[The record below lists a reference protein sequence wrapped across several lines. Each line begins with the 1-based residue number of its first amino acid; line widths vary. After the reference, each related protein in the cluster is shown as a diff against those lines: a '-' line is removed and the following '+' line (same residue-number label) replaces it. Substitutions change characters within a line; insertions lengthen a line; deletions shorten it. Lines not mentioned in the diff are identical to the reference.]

1 VEGPRALRPEELG
14 SLVRLANRVFRPQ
27 GGDMGAEFAYF
38 LNAANAARLR
48 VFVEKGEVLAH
59 SGYRLQDASVFGCR
73 LRIACL
79 GAVCTSP
86 DFRGK
91 GLATRLF
98 HDGLAA
104 MRAEG
109 VDLAMISG
117 GRGLYTRNAAVPA
130 ATCRQASFEAASAGS
145 WAQDNVE
152 VTPAA
157 PADAPRLAA
166 LYRAEPVRFLRPP
179 ADWAG
184 ILAGRW
190 CMNRPARLLAIRRGG
205 EIVAYAAARAPKGA
219 EADPAGG
226 TLLGEFAGCRR
237 ALVSALPRLAELG
250 GCRALLVPVPL
261 WDAPLA
267 AELAARNLVPGPA
280 NAASG
285 TVKLVNFPQLML
297 RLGEL
302 FVERAGP
309 RFGEVRFAESAGRAA
324 LSLDAERLELAEAD
338 ACRAVFGTPART
350 ETALLEGRGELG
362 RLLLAALPA
371 EIPWYG
377 YNYV

>member
-1 VEGPRALRPEELG
+1 V
-14 SLVRLANRVFRPQ
+14 V
-27 GGDMGAEFAYF
+27 
-38 LNAANAARLR
+38 
-48 VFVEKGEVLAH
+48 AH
-59 SGYRLQDASVFGCR
+59 SGYRVQDASIFGCT
-73 LRIACL
+73 LRVACI
-79 GAVCTSP
+79 GAVCTAP

-98 HDGLAA
+98 HDSLAA

-109 VDLAMISG
+109 ADLLMISG
-117 GRGLYTRNAAVPA
+117 GRGLYTRNGAVPA
-130 ATCRQASFEAASAGS
+130 ATSRQATF
-145 WAQDNVE
+145 D
-152 VTPAA
+152 PAA
-157 PADAPRLAA
+157 FPSWDSDAEVAPATAADAPRLAA

-179 ADWAG
+179 AEWAG

-205 EIVAYAAARAPKGA
+205 EMVAYAAARAPKGA

-237 ALVSALPRLAELG
+237 SLASVLPRLAELA
-250 GCRALLVPVPL
+250 GCARLLVPVAL

-267 AELAARNLVPGPA
+267 AELGARGLIPGPA
-280 NAASG
+280 NASSG
-285 TVKLVNFPQLML
+285 TVKLVNFPRLMDRL
-297 RLGEL
+297 REL
-302 FVERAGP
+302 LVERAGP
-309 RFGEVRFAESAGRAA
+309 RARDLRFAEAEGKPTFA
-324 LSLDAERLELAEAD
+324 LDAERLTLAESD

-350 ETALLEGRGELG
+350 ETGLLEGRGELG
-362 RLLLAALPA
+362 RLLLAALPV

>member
-86 DFRGK
+86 DIRGQ

-130 ATCRQASFEAASAGS
+130 ATCRQVSFDAAAAAGWDS
-145 WAQDNVE
+145 DAE
-152 VTPAA
+152 VAPAA
-157 PADAPRLAA
+157 PGDGPRLAA

-190 CMNRPARLLAIRRGG
+190 CMNRPARLLTIRRCG
-205 EIVAYAAARAPKGA
+205 EIVAYAAVRAPQGA

-250 GCRALLVPVPL
+250 GCRALLVPVAL

-267 AELAARNLVPGPA
+267 AELAARGLGPGPA

-285 TVKLVNFPQLML
+285 TVKLVNFPQLMG

-309 RFGEVRFAESAGRAA
+309 RFAEVRSAESAGRVT